1 LRRPRRRIAARDPQ
15 RGNAVDGDRGELCT
29 NSNWRSVAKVL
40 CAHRK
45 KHRPRKEPAM
55 NPLEQ
60 KAADVAQLA
69 STLLANGYY
78 QGDDIAPGMRGEVP
92 LRLMYALRDAGVQR
106 WQLEALVLALRDIGE
121 AAHSSRRPGWTRRR
135 SSIRWHPRRRRSA
148 SGPSRDCS
156 TARRPRW
163 CCSRT

>member
-1 LRRPRRRIAARDPQ
+1 
-15 RGNAVDGDRGELCT
+15 
-29 NSNWRSVAKVL
+29 
-40 CAHRK
+40 
-45 KHRPRKEPAM
+45 M

-106 WQLEALVLALRDIGE
+106 WQLEALVLAVRDLGE
-121 AAHSSRRPGWTRRR
+121 AAPLEPAAVLDPAQKQAFDGIRAEDDLPVAFKGLLDAAAPSLVLQQDLAAFYGVLNNVIAKWDTMAAFLHKDPGVN
-135 SSIRWHPRRRRSA
+135 
-148 SGPSRDCS
+148 
-156 TARRPRW
+156 
-163 CCSRT
+163 